1 MTIAENATAAEPTFE
16 ARLIGIQYAAR
27 DVNLYEF
34 ARPDGARL
42 MDVEPGAHIDVT
54 LPNGITR
61 QYSLIAPGPAPDR
74 YIVAVKRDPNSRGGS
89 RFMHDQLRVGQI
101 VTITGPRNNFRL
113 DEGAEQTVL
122 IAGGI
127 GITPIWCMVQRLRE
141 LPAERRTWTLHYSC
155 RTRAEAAFLAGLE
168 QSPEVRLNFDDES
181 GRVLD
186 ITAVV
191 GGAPPGAHLYCC
203 GPAPMLAAFET
214 ATATWP
220 AERKHV
226 EYFTA
231 KEAPA
236 LDGGFVVEL
245 RRSGKEFVIPAGKSI
260 LEVLRDAGMDVSY
273 SCEQGICGAC
283 ETRVISGTPDHR
295 DSVLTPAEQAA
306 NNTVMICCAGSK
318 SDRLVL
324 DL

>member
-1 MTIAENATAAEPTFE
+1 MTVTATPAEPTFQ
-16 ARLIGIQYAAR
+16 ARLIAIRYAAR
-27 DVNLYEF
+27 DVNTYEF
-34 ARPDGARL
+34 ARPDGAPL
-42 MDVEPGAHIDVT
+42 TDVEPGAHIDVA
-54 LPNGITR
+54 LPNGIIR
-61 QYSLIAPGPAPDR
+61 QYSLISPGPAPDR

-89 RFMHDQLRVGQI
+89 RFMHEELRVGQL

-113 DEGAEQTVL
+113 DEAAEHSVL

-127 GITPIWCMVQRLRE
+127 GITPIWCMVQRLHT
-141 LPAERRTWTLHYSC
+141 LPSSGRSWTLHYSC

-168 QSPEVRLNFDDES
+168 QCPEVRLNFDDET

-186 ITAVV
+186 LAAVV
-191 GGAPPGAHLYCC
+191 AGAPPAAHLYCC
-203 GPAPMLAAFET
+203 GPTPMLAAFET
-214 ATATWP
+214 ATANWP

-231 KEAPA
+231 KEAAA
-236 LDGGFVVEL
+236 LEGGFVVEL
-245 RRSGKEFVIPAGKSI
+245 KRSGKEFVIPAGKSI

-283 ETRVISGTPDHR
+283 ETRVISGIPDHR

-318 SDRLVL
+318 SERLVL

>member
-1 MTIAENATAAEPTFE
+1 MQLPPSTTFE

-186 ITAVV
+186 IAAVV
-191 GGAPPGAHLYCC
+191 GERRLAHIFIVADQLRC
-203 GPAPMLAAFET
+203 
-214 ATATWP
+214 
-220 AERKHV
+220 
-226 EYFTA
+226 
-231 KEAPA
+231 
-236 LDGGFVVEL
+236 L
-245 RRSGKEFVIPAGKSI
+245 RRSRPRPQLGRRSASTSSI
-260 LEVLRDAGMDVSY
+260 SPPR
-273 SCEQGICGAC
+273 
-283 ETRVISGTPDHR
+283 TRQRST
-295 DSVLTPAEQAA
+295 
-306 NNTVMICCAGSK
+306 AGSW
-318 SDRLVL
+318 SNCDAPARNS
-324 DL
+324 